1 MNMSKTINIEP
12 ISRIEGHAK
21 VTVNIDENGDVM
33 DAKLHVLEFRGFEKF
48 MEGRMIWEAPRITT
62 QICGICPVSHHLA
75 AAKACDDL
83 FGVEIPETGNK
94 LRELLQMSQYIHSH
108 SLHFFALAAPDFVL
122 GPDADPS
129 VRNLLG
135 VIGADPEL
143 AKKAITLRKMGQTM
157 IERVGG
163 KAIHPVTAIPGGM
176 SKPLSKEDREQMLK
190 DAKTAVELSTLALE
204 VGKDIFE
211 QYRDL
216 IPKFAAIKTK
226 HMGLTNEGALE
237 LYDGMLKINDINGGN
252 LIEFDPR
259 KYIEH
264 IGEHVNDWSYMKFPY
279 YRAMGYPDGIYRVGP
294 LSRINVADRISTP
307 LANTEMKDFKSAF
320 GSSAQFTLLY
330 HHARLIELL
339 YASERALE
347 LLSDESIINEK
358 VRIPVER
365 VEGEGVGVIEAPRG
379 TLFHHYKT
387 DSSGKIT
394 MANLIVATAGN
405 NHAMNM
411 SIADVAQGFIK
422 NGKFTE
428 GILNRVEMALRAYD
442 PCLSCATHAM
452 GQMPLELELRRQECL
467 LDTVRR

>member
-1 MNMSKTINIEP
+1 MNKTITIEP
-12 ISRIEGHAK
+12 ISRLEGHAK
-21 VTVNIDENGDVM
+21 VSVNLDENGDVV

-83 FGVEIPETGNK
+83 FGVEIPETGRK
-94 LRELLQMSQYIHSH
+94 LRELMQMSQYIHSH
-108 SLHFFALAAPDFVL
+108 SLHFFALAAPDFVF
-122 GPDADPS
+122 GPDADPA

-135 VIGADPEL
+135 VIGANPEL

-190 DAKTAVELSTLALE
+190 DAKTAVELSTLALD

-211 QYRDL
+211 KYRDL

-226 HMGLTNEGALE
+226 HMALTNKGALE

-252 LIEFDPR
+252 IIEFDPR
-259 KYIEH
+259 NYIEH
-264 IGEHVNDWSYMKFPY
+264 IAEHVNDWSYMKFPY
-279 YRAMGYPDGIYRVGP
+279 YRQMGYPDGIYRVGP
-294 LSRINVADRISTP
+294 LSRMNVSDRISTD
-307 LANTEMKDFKSAF
+307 LANTEMKEFKRSF
-320 GSSAQFTLLY
+320 GISAQFTLLY

-347 LLSDESIINEK
+347 LLSDESITDEK
-358 VRIPVER
+358 VRVPVER

-411 SIADVAQGFIK
+411 SIADVAKGFIK

-452 GQMPLELELRRQECL
+452 GQMPLELELRTQECL
-467 LDTVRR
+467 LDTIRR